1 MGCLWMH
8 EERRHVARVLVFPG
22 MAVIAALLGFSGHA
36 GIVVWMFGL
45 LLVPCP
51 MPAVITIQTS
61 RPNSAA
67 IGSANHAA
75 NR

>member
-1 MGCLWMH
+1 MREG
-8 EERRHVARVLVFPG
+8 RRHAGYALVFPG

-36 GIVVWMFGL
+36 GTVVWMTRL

-61 RPNSAA
+61 RPNSAM
-67 IGSANHAA
+67 IGSSNHAA

>member
-1 MGCLWMH
+1 
-8 EERRHVARVLVFPG
+8 

-36 GIVVWMFGL
+36 GIVVWMTGL